1 MNSINYMNLPSYL
14 GNSNFLVNINELTGI
29 NSSASGLSATS
40 ALQTAV
46 TNIQKMVDYDKKQIN
61 VNYISN
67 YDTSPIQVLSPL
79 NLSNV
84 NLYQNGNIF
93 VGGSGGTY
101 LSSGTTSIIL
111 NSTSSPTT
119 IAMNFLAA
127 NSTIM
132 TLNQQGTLSLPY
144 GALPNTFLECIDLS
158 GTAQWNYVSSITNS
172 IASFNT
178 TSSNSFSFQQ
188 SGSEV
193 ASVDSYGRVTAQ
205 DFLSLSDRRYKDHIS
220 TLTDAGS
227 LIKGLRGVRF
237 DWKKDG
243 SHDVGVIAQEV
254 FAHIPEAIVS
264 TGTNMLN
271 VAYNKIIPY
280 LIETIKDLQLRVEA
294 LEKNDL
300 QLRVE
305 ALEAKQR

>member
-1 MNSINYMNLPSYL
+1 MNLPSYL
-14 GNSNFLVNINELTGI
+14 GNSNFLVNINEITGI

-46 TNIQKMVDYDKKQIN
+46 SNIQKIVDYDKKQIN

-67 YDTSPIQVLSPL
+67 YDTSPIQVLAPL

-84 NLYQNGNIF
+84 NLYQNGNVFI
-93 VGGSGGTY
+93 GGSGGGTY
-101 LSSGTTSIIL
+101 LSSGTTSIVL
-111 NSTSSPTT
+111 NNTSSPTT
-119 IAMNFLAA
+119 IAMNFIAA

-132 TLNQQGTLSLPY
+132 TLSQQGTLTLPY

-158 GTAQWNYVSSITNS
+158 GTSQWNYVSSITNS
-172 IASFNT
+172 VASLNV
-178 TSSNSFSFQQ
+178 TSANSFSFIQ

-227 LIKGLRGVRF
+227 LIKGLRGVKF

-254 FAHIPEAIVS
+254 FNVLPEAIVS
-264 TGTNMLN
+264 TGTTHMLN

-280 LIETIKDLQLRVEA
+280 LIETIKDLQVRVEA
-294 LEKNDL
+294 LEEKVLN
-300 QLRVE
+300 Q
-305 ALEAKQR
+305 

>member
-67 YDTSPIQVLSPL
+67 YDTTPIQVLSPL

-93 VGGSGGTY
+93 VAGGGGAS
-101 LSSGTTSIIL
+101 LSSGSTALLI
-111 NSTSSPTT
+111 NSSTN
-119 IAMNFLAA
+119 IAFNFIAG

-132 TLNQQGTLSLPY
+132 SLSQQGSLTLPY
-144 GALPNTFLECIDLS
+144 GAAPNTFLECIDLS
-158 GTAQWNYVSSITNS
+158 GTAQWNYVSSITNGT
-172 IASFNT
+172 ASLNA
-178 TSSNSFSFQQ
+178 TSVNSFSFQQ

-227 LIKGLRGVRF
+227 MIKGLRGVRF

-254 FAHIPEAIVS
+254 FPHIPEAIVS
-264 TGTNMLN
+264 TGTDMLN

>member
-84 NLYQNGNIF
+84 NLYQNGTVFI
-93 VGGSGGTY
+93 GGGGGTY
-101 LSSGTTSIIL
+101 ISSGTTSIIL

-119 IAMNFLAA
+119 IAMNFIAA

-132 TLNQQGTLSLPY
+132 TLSQQGTLALPY

-158 GTAQWNYVSSITNS
+158 GTAQWNYVSSITNGT
-172 IASFNT
+172 ASLNA
-178 TSSNSFSFQQ
+178 TSANSFSFQQ

-220 TLTDAGS
+220 TLTDASS

-254 FAHIPEAIVS
+254 FEHIPEAIVS

-294 LEKNDL
+294 LE
-300 QLRVE
+300 
-305 ALEAKQR
+305 AKQC

>member
-29 NSSASGLSATS
+29 NTSASGLSATA
-40 ALQTAV
+40 ALQTAI
-46 TNIQKMVDYDKKQIN
+46 TNIQKMVDFDKKQIN
-61 VNYISN
+61 VNAISN
-67 YDTSPIQVLSPL
+67 YDSSPIQVLAPL

-84 NLYQNGNIF
+84 NLYQNGNVFI
-93 VGGSGGTY
+93 GGSGGTY
-101 LSSGTTSIIL
+101 LSSGTTSIVL
-111 NSTSSPTT
+111 STTTSASS
-119 IAMNFLAA
+119 IAMNFIAA

-132 TLNQQGTLSLPY
+132 TLTQQGTLALPY

-172 IASFNT
+172 IASLNA
-178 TSSNSFSFQQ
+178 TSANSFSFQQ

-254 FAHIPEAIVS
+254 FEHIPEAIVS

-294 LEKNDL
+294 LE
-300 QLRVE
+300 
-305 ALEAKQR
+305 AKQC